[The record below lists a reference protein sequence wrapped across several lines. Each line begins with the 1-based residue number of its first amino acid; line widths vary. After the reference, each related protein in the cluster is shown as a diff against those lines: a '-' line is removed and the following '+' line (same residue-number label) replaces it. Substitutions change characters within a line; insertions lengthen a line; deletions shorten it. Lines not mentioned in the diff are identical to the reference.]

1 MSGLLWSHAPLNT
14 RKARL
19 VSEERANQITH
30 GIATALSVVGSA
42 FLIHE
47 AIALG
52 NPVVTA
58 ACVIYATTLT
68 LVYLTSTLSHSF
80 LSGKWKHSF
89 RTLDQVS
96 IFLLISG
103 AFTPVGLTVCNKG
116 YWLLIPLTMWT
127 LSLTGVFLKLFV
139 TGSNGTRLVLHP
151 DWLPAVAGHSCHD
164 RLVSSRRDRLDRRWS
179 RLSADRHRLPVQ
191 RSSSALLPLHL
202 ASAGHRRLR
211 LSFFRDV
218 QLPAAG
224 SEVESQPDSA
234 SRTACT
240 SDGSSA
246 RVVQLPPNFGIT
258 TRLCHRK
265 GTSSHLTVS
274 TRFLFSGDHHGLVF
288 CVDSD

>member
-139 TGSNGTRLVLHP
+139 TGVQMVPVWFYTLIGCLPLLATPVMIDWFPPAGIAWIAAGAACLLIGTVFLCNDHRVPYFHCIWHLLVT
-151 DWLPAVAGHSCHD
+151 AGCACHFF
-164 RLVSSRRDRLDRRWS
+164 VTYSY
-179 RLSADRHRLPVQ
+179 
-191 RSSSALLPLHL
+191 LLP
-202 ASAGHRRLR
+202 
-211 LSFFRDV
+211 
-218 QLPAAG
+218 
-224 SEVESQPDSA
+224 
-234 SRTACT
+234 
-240 SDGSSA
+240 
-246 RVVQLPPNFGIT
+246 
-258 TRLCHRK
+258 
-265 GTSSHLTVS
+265 
-274 TRFLFSGDHHGLVF
+274 GLK
-288 CVDSD
+288 